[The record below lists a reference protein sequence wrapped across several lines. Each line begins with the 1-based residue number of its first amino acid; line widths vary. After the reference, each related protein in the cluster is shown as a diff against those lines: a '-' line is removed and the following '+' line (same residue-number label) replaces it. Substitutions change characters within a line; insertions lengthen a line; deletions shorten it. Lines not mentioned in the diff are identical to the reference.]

1 MRERFLNIPILDETM
16 GAKQG
21 VFLRES
27 TGLVK
32 EAGFW
37 DAVSINIANMSI
49 GAALG
54 TAGFTLAALPSVT
67 GVNLVYASLI
77 AFLLSVPQIIVYTLL
92 TTLIPRTGGD
102 YVWLTRAFGPRAA
115 WLINGLVMAFVIQAL
130 AYYALVATAGVFQL
144 ESVLPILGINASFN
158 TWSMISIAI
167 AFFAI
172 IVIANILGTRYGIR
186 LMTALTT
193 VSLLGLIITVIILFT
208 TPKSMAIAAINKLLP
223 SGYTYSSLAS
233 SYKGP
238 EFTLSGAFMVIPF
251 FALYVYPWLMAGPAI
266 ASEIKGRGAI
276 KYNVPVAALITMVMA
291 TIGFEALYYSLGFN
305 FVTAALS
312 NPNINSI
319 LNYWTIA
326 MVVSNNNVLSWIIGI
341 SSVTWYLAILAYGAI
356 VIVRYWFALA
366 FDRVWPSF
374 FAYVSP
380 RFGTPI
386 YAHVT
391 DLAITAMLIALTG
404 IFYGTFTAL
413 YGTEVGP
420 LTYLALVGVAAVLI
434 ALRKNNELSG
444 EVRTALV
451 VSGILQFLV
460 FVFLDYE
467 FLAYPQIWGGNWLA
481 YGVELGAVILGI
493 AAYVIARSI
502 YLKRFGID
510 ISVAYV
516 EIPPE

>member
-1 MRERFLNIPILDETM
+1 M

-54 TAGFTLAALPSVT
+54 TAGFTLAALPTVV
-67 GVNLVYASLI
+67 GVNFVYASLI
-77 AFLLSVPQIIVYTLL
+77 AFLLSIPQVIVYSLL

-130 AYYALVATAGVFQL
+130 AYYALIAIAGVFQL
-144 ESVLPILGINASFN
+144 ESILPILGVAASFS
-158 TWSMISIAI
+158 TWDMIATAI
-167 AFFAI
+167 AFFAV
-172 IVIANILGTRYGIR
+172 IVLANILGTKYGFR

-193 VSLLGLIITVIILFT
+193 ISMIGLIIAIAIMFL
-208 TPKSMAIAAINKLLP
+208 TPRSTAIAAINNLLP
-223 SGYTYSSLAS
+223 SGYTYSSLTS

-238 EFTLSGAFMVIPF
+238 EATLSGIFMVIPF

-266 ASEIKGRGAI
+266 ASEIRGRNAI

-291 TIGFEALYYSLGFN
+291 TIGFEAMYYSLGFN

-312 NPNINSI
+312 NPNVNGLVSG
-319 LNYWTIA
+319 NVNFWTIA
-326 MVVSNNNVLSWIIGI
+326 MALSNNYALKWFIGV
-341 SSVTWYLAILAYGAI
+341 SSVAWYLAILAYGAI

-366 FDRVWPSF
+366 FDRVWPSL
-374 FAYVSP
+374 FAYLSP

-386 YAHVT
+386 YAHLFDLVVT
-391 DLAITAMLIALTG
+391 SALITVTG
-404 IFYGTFTAL
+404 LFYGTFTAL

-420 LTYLALVGVAAVLI
+420 LTYLAFVGIAAVII
-434 ALRKNNELSG
+434 ALRKNHELSG
-444 EVRTALV
+444 GVKAALIAA
-451 VSGILQFLV
+451 GILQFLV
-460 FVFLDYE
+460 FIYLDYE
-467 FLAYPQIWGGNWLA
+467 FLATH
-481 YGVELGAVILGI
+481 
-493 AAYVIARSI
+493 
-502 YLKRFGID
+502 RFGAATG
-510 ISVAYV
+510 SPTA
-516 EIPPE
+516 

>member
-1 MRERFLNIPILDETM
+1 ME
-16 GAKQG
+16 AKSG

-54 TAGFTLAALPSVT
+54 TAGFTLMALPSLV

-77 AFLLSVPQIIVYTLL
+77 AFALSIPQIIVYTLL

-102 YVWLTRAFGPRAA
+102 YVWLTRAFGPKLA

-130 AYYALVATAGVFQL
+130 AYYALVAIAGVFQL
-144 ESVLPILGINASFN
+144 ESVLPLLGININFS
-158 TWSMISIAI
+158 TWSMVGIAI
-167 AFFAI
+167 AFFAV
-172 IVIANILGTRYGIR
+172 IVLANILGTRYGFK
-186 LMTALTT
+186 LMTALTSI
-193 VSLLGLIITVIILFT
+193 SLLGLALAVTVLFT
-208 TPKSMAIAAINKLLP
+208 TPRSAAIASISTLLP
-223 SGYTYSSLAS
+223 SGYSYASLAS
-233 SYKGP
+233 SYRGP
-238 EFTLSGAFMVIPF
+238 SFTLSGTFMVIPF

-266 ASEIKGRGAI
+266 ASEIRGKSAI
-276 KYNVPVAALITMVMA
+276 RYNVPVAALVTMFLA
-291 TIGFEALYYSLGFN
+291 TIGFEAMYYSLGFG
-305 FVTAALS
+305 FTTEALA
-312 NPNINSI
+312 NPNVNSI
-319 LNYWTIA
+319 LNFWTAA
-326 MVVSNNNVLSWIIGI
+326 MAVSSNTVIKWIIGI
-341 SSVTWYLAILAYGAI
+341 TSVTWYLAILAYGAI

-374 FAYVSP
+374 FAYLSP

-386 YAHVT
+386 YAHLF
-391 DLAITAMLIALTG
+391 DLAGTSVLIVAAGLL
-404 IFYGTFTAL
+404 YGTFTAL

-420 LTYLALVGVAAVLI
+420 LTYLALVGAAAVII
-434 ALRKNNELSG
+434 ALRRSKELSSK
-444 EVRTALV
+444 VKAALI

-460 FVFLDYE
+460 FLYLDYE

-481 YGVELGAVILGI
+481 YGVILGAFALGI
-493 AAYVIARSI
+493 VAYLVARSI
-502 YLKRFGID
+502 YLRRYGID

>member
-1 MRERFLNIPILDETM
+1 MET
-16 GAKQG
+16 KQG

-54 TAGFTLAALPSVT
+54 TVGFTLAVLPSVT

-115 WLINGLVMAFVIQAL
+115 WLVNGLVMAFVIQAL
-130 AYYALVATAGVFQL
+130 AYYALVAIAGVFQL

-158 TWSMISIAI
+158 TLSMISIAI
-167 AFFAI
+167 ALFAV
-172 IVIANILGTRYGIR
+172 IVITNILGTKYGIR
-186 LMTALTT
+186 LMTVLTT
-193 VSLLGLIITVIILFT
+193 ISLIGLIITVVILFI
-208 TPKSMAIAAINKLLP
+208 TPRSMAIAAINKLLP

-266 ASEIKGRGAI
+266 ASEIRGRGAI
-276 KYNVPVAALITMVMA
+276 KYNVPAAALITMVMA
-291 TIGFEALYYSLGFN
+291 TIGFEALYRSLGFN

-312 NPNINSI
+312 NPNINGI

-326 MVVSNNNVLSWIIGI
+326 MAVSSNNVLSWIIGI

-366 FDRVWPSF
+366 LDRVWPSF

-386 YAHVT
+386 YAHAF

-434 ALRKNNELSG
+434 ALRKNRELSG
-444 EVRTALV
+444 GVRTALI

-460 FVFLDYE
+460 FIFLDYE

-481 YGVELGAVILGI
+481 YGVELGAVVLGI

-502 YLKRFGID
+502 YLKRYGID